1 MCKPRYL
8 DLFKYAQVERNKQ
21 VMSDTLSVGVIG
33 AGGIARSHIG
43 AIEENDNIRLVAVM
57 DVDAERAEAV
67 ANQHN
72 ATAYTTLDPLLDN
85 PEVEAVHVCTPHNLH
100 GDQVVAAAQAGK
112 HVIVEKPMALTLAD
126 CDRMIAACDEAG
138 KILMVGQVMRYY
150 PVNRKI
156 KQMIAD
162 GEIGS
167 VGHLMRRRYSYF
179 HPAPPEGGDRHW
191 YLDLELGGICVLY
204 CFGPHEY
211 DILHWYLDSP
221 VTEVYA
227 RGTEGTELYNG
238 QKDSYTAMLTHANGA
253 VSVLSQSVVCHS
265 GAHDQYIIGSEGS
278 MMLAGNRLLVNGE
291 EVEVEGTTGGGMRNQ
306 IREFATCCLEG
317 TEPDA
322 SGHSVRHS
330 MAIIEAAKESA
341 ERQAPVDM
349 SEFS

>member
-1 MCKPRYL
+1 
-8 DLFKYAQVERNKQ
+8 
-21 VMSDTLSVGVIG
+21 MSDTLSVGVIG
-33 AGGIARSHIG
+33 AGGIAQSHIG

-57 DVDAERAEAV
+57 DVDSERAEAV
-67 ANQHN
+67 ANRYS
-72 ATAYTTLDPLLDN
+72 AKAYTTLEPLLDN
-85 PEVEAVHVCTPHNLH
+85 PAVEAVHVCTPHNLH
-100 GDQVVAAAQAGK
+100 ADQVVAAAQAGK

-126 CDRMIAACDEAG
+126 CDRMIAACEEAG

-156 KQMIAD
+156 KQVIAD
-162 GEIGS
+162 GEIGN
-167 VGHLMRRRYSYF
+167 VGHLVRRRYSYF
-179 HPAPPEGGDRHW
+179 HPAPSGSGGRHW
-191 YLDLELGGICVLY
+191 YLDLEIGGNCVLY

-221 VTEVYA
+221 VTQVYA
-227 RGTEGTELYNG
+227 QGTESTELYRG

-265 GAHDQYIIGSEGS
+265 GAHDQYIVGSKGS
-278 MMLAGNRLLVNGE
+278 MMLSGNTLLVNGKA
-291 EVEVEGTTGGGMRNQ
+291 VEVEGTTGAGMSNQ

-322 SGHSVRHS
+322 SGQSVRHS
-330 MAIIEAAKESA
+330 MAIIEAVKQGA
-341 ERQAPVDM
+341 EQNTPVDM